1 MTIAL
6 ATRGYLCFP
15 LRVIPDLG
23 TPRITAAT
31 EDKPG
36 ITASAISGEKTPI
49 IIGAATDKPQVGGA
63 TVAPAPTPDAAPT
76 ITSAKIQTPTI
87 RKAKKD

>member
-15 LRVIPDLG
+15 LRIIPDLG
-23 TPRITAAT
+23 TPRIDAIQD
-31 EDKPG
+31 DKPA
-36 ITASAISGEKTPI
+36 ITASAIDGAKTPS
-49 IIGAATDKPQVGGA
+49 IIGASTATPRIGGA
-63 TVAPAPTPDAAPT
+63 TTAPVPVADQAPT
-76 ITSAKIQTPTI
+76 ITGAKVQTPTI